1 MNVTFETIWKKYVH
15 ELQAFLLSR
24 VDEHALVDDLLQEV
38 ALKAF
43 VAFDSGRVVKHER
56 AYLYRIAKHVLID
69 YVNKSSKKPANYPL
83 EPEEIAELN
92 EHSGMHCLQ
101 SMLAVLKPN
110 ERDALRMQALE
121 GYSERDIAKHFEL
134 SLEGARSRI
143 KRAKK
148 RLRQAYEQCCEIER
162 NHKNEVIDLVPKE
175 HNSVKTACQLCAQ
188 TNEA

>member
-1 MNVTFETIWKKYVH
+1 MNVTFETLWKKYVH
-15 ELQAFLLSR
+15 ELRAFLLSR

-56 AYLYRIAKHVLID
+56 AYLYRITKHVLID

-83 EPEEIAELN
+83 EPEEIAELS

-110 ERDALRMQALE
+110 
-121 GYSERDIAKHFEL
+121 
-134 SLEGARSRI
+134 
-143 KRAKK
+143 
-148 RLRQAYEQCCEIER
+148 ER

-188 TNEA
+188 TNES